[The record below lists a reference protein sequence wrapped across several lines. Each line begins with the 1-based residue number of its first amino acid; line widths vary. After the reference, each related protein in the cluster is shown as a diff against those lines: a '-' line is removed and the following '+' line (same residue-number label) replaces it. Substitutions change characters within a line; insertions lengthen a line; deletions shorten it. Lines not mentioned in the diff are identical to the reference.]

1 MNKITLDTAFAHD
14 VTTPMLVFQFKIILI
29 RPFCL
34 EHQHGRQLVPG
45 ECQRSTGCI
54 KKRRPLEIKHI
65 VKI

>member
-34 EHQHGRQLVPG
+34 EHQHGRHGFCWVGP
-45 ECQRSTGCI
+45 
-54 KKRRPLEIKHI
+54 RRMSANALQG
-65 VKI
+65 V